1 MARSGHASDR
11 CSAGTPPAQ
20 SGAHV
25 RAQLESLAVD
35 TDSVGGP
42 YCRSHQ
48 GNPMSGSL
56 RLSAFVP
63 APPAVVYHAWLNGKQ
78 HAAMTGAKATS
89 QAWVGG
95 KFTAWDGYIF
105 GQHLEL
111 VPDCRI
117 VQSWRTTE
125 FPEDCPDSRLQV
137 DLAPEAD
144 GTRLTL
150 IQSDLPAGEAERY
163 QVGWQ
168 QFYFEPIKR
177 YFERLRLK
185 SSTVRA
191 RQPAAPRAGKPA
203 AKRTVKQPARQSR
216 KTAAKKPAPRP
227 KRPAKPAA
235 RRTKSAPPKTRRK
248 ASRQRPPARRK
259 RTRR

>member
-1 MARSGHASDR
+1 
-11 CSAGTPPAQ
+11 
-20 SGAHV
+20 
-25 RAQLESLAVD
+25 
-35 TDSVGGP
+35 
-42 YCRSHQ
+42 
-48 GNPMSGSL
+48 
-56 RLSAFVP
+56 
-63 APPAVVYHAWLNGKQ
+63 
-78 HAAMTGAKATS
+78 MTGAKATS
-89 QAWVGG
+89 QARVGG

-137 DLAPEAD
+137 DFVPQAD

-150 IQSDLPAGEAERY
+150 IQTDLPAGEAERY

-177 YFERLRLK
+177 YFDRLGLK
-185 SSTVRA
+185 SSAISKPLGATGEARA
-191 RQPAAPRAGKPA
+191 RQPVAGRAGKPA
-203 AKRTVKQPARQSR
+203 AKRTSK
-216 KTAAKKPAPRP
+216 KTARKPRKAAAKRA
-227 KRPAKPAA
+227 KRPAQPPA

-248 ASRQRPPARRK
+248 AAKPRPSARRK
-259 RTRR
+259 RR